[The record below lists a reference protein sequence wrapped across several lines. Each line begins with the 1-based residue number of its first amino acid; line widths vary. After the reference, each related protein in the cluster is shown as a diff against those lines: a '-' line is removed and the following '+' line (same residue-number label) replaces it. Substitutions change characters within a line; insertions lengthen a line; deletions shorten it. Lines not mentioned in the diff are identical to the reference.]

1 VDFTIERMSVLVQIA
16 QFLLSLSILV
26 FLHELGHFA
35 FAKLFR
41 TRVEK
46 FYIFF
51 NPWFSLFKKKIGDTE
66 YGIGW
71 LPLGGYVKISGMID
85 ESMDKEQMKKP
96 PQPWEFRSKP
106 PYQRLLIMV
115 GGVLVNFLLALFIYS
130 TTLYVWGDQFLPT
143 KNVKY
148 GIMCDSV
155 ALDIGLR
162 NGDKILSVDNV
173 EVENFNKIFHDVVV
187 NSARSIQVERNGQL
201 IDIPIG
207 EEHLAPL
214 LKSEVFIATRI
225 PFIVDDFSKD
235 SPAQTAGIK
244 VNDKVVA
251 LNDMEIEFFDEFRTS
266 MYDLKG
272 QEVAVTVLRD
282 GESLTYTFKATD
294 DGKIGVWPLG
304 DLSHFFELQNVD
316 YTFFQA
322 IPAGIGK
329 GFGNAISYLKQLRL
343 IFTPKTKAYESL
355 GGFIK
360 IGSFFPKVWDWQ
372 VFWEMTALLSII
384 LAIMNL
390 LPIPALDGGHVMFLL
405 YEIVSGRKPGDKF
418 MEYAQIAGM
427 LLLLALLLYANGNDV
442 VQLFRK

>member
-1 VDFTIERMSVLVQIA
+1 MNVIIQIA

-35 FAKLFR
+35 LAKLFR

-106 PYQRLLIMV
+106 PYQRLLIMI
-115 GGVLVNFLLALFIYS
+115 GGVLVNFLLALVIYS
-130 TTLYVWGDQFLPT
+130 TTLYVWGDQYLPT

-162 NGDKILSVDNV
+162 NGDKILTVDHV
-173 EVENFNKIFHDVVV
+173 EIENFNKIFHDVVV
-187 NSARSIQVERNGQL
+187 NSDSSIQVERKGQVV
-201 IDIPIG
+201 DIPIG
-207 EEHLAPL
+207 EEYLAPL

-235 SPAQTAGIK
+235 SPAQAAGILI
-244 VNDKVVA
+244 NDKVVV
-251 LNDMEIEFFDEFRTS
+251 LNDLDIEFFDEFRDKMS
-266 MYDLKG
+266 DLKG
-272 QEVAVTVLRD
+272 QEISVGVLRD
-282 GESLTYTFKATD
+282 GENLTYTFNATD
-294 DGKIGVWPLG
+294 DGKIGVWPVG
-304 DLSHFFELQNVD
+304 DLSRFFELRNVE
-316 YTFFQA
+316 YSFFQA
-322 IPAGIGK
+322 IPAGISK

-360 IGSFFPKVWDWQ
+360 IGSFFPTVWDWQ

-390 LPIPALDGGHVMFLL
+390 LPIPALDGGHVMFLM
-405 YEIVSGRKPGDKF
+405 YEIISGRKPGDKF

>member
-1 VDFTIERMSVLVQIA
+1 MNVIIQIA

-35 FAKLFR
+35 LAKLFR

-106 PYQRLLIMV
+106 PYQRLLIMI
-115 GGVLVNFLLALFIYS
+115 GGVLVNFLLALVIYS
-130 TTLYVWGDQFLPT
+130 TTLYVWGDQYLPT

-162 NGDKILSVDNV
+162 NGDKILTVDHV
-173 EVENFNKIFHDVVV
+173 EIENFNKIFHDVVV
-187 NSARSIQVERNGQL
+187 NSANSIQVERKGQVV
-201 IDIPIG
+201 DIPIG
-207 EEHLAPL
+207 EEYLAPL

-235 SPAQTAGIK
+235 SPAQAAGIL

-251 LNDMEIEFFDEFRTS
+251 LNELEIEFFDEFRS
-266 MYDLKG
+266 KMSDLNG
-272 QEVAVTVLRD
+272 QEITVGVLRD
-282 GESLTYTFKATD
+282 GENLTYTFNATD
-294 DGKIGVWPLG
+294 DGKIGVWPVG
-304 DLSHFFELQNVD
+304 DLSRFFELRNVE
-316 YTFFQA
+316 YSFFQA
-322 IPAGIGK
+322 IPAGISK

-360 IGSFFPKVWDWQ
+360 IGSFFPTVWDWQ

-390 LPIPALDGGHVMFLL
+390 LPIPALDGGHVMFLM
-405 YEIVSGRKPGDKF
+405 YEIISGRKPGDKF

-427 LLLLALLLYANGNDV
+427 LLLLSLLLYANGNDV

>member
-1 VDFTIERMSVLVQIA
+1 MNVIIQIA

-26 FLHELGHFA
+26 FLHEIGHFA
-35 FAKLFR
+35 LAKLFR

-51 NPWFSLFKKKIGDTE
+51 NPWFSLFKKKIGETE

-106 PYQRLLIMV
+106 AYQRLLIMV
-115 GGVLVNFLLALFIYS
+115 GGVLVNFLLALCIYS
-130 TTLYVWGDQFLPT
+130 TTLYIWGEQYLPT
-143 KNVKY
+143 KNVTY

-155 ALDIGLR
+155 ALEMGLQ
-162 NGDKILSVDNV
+162 NGDKILTVDHV
-173 EVENFNKIFHDVVV
+173 EIDNFNKIFHDIVV
-187 NSARSIQVERNGQL
+187 NRASSIQVDRNGRVV
-201 IDIPIG
+201 DIPIL

-214 LKSEVFIATRI
+214 LKSEIFITTRI
-225 PFIVDDFSKD
+225 PFIVDDFSKE
-235 SPAQTAGIK
+235 SPAREAGIQQ
-244 VNDKVVA
+244 DDQVVA
-251 LNDMEIEFFDEFRTS
+251 LNDTEIQFFDEFRTM

-272 QEVAVTVLRD
+272 QEVAVTVLR
-282 GESLTYTFKATD
+282 ENENITYSFRATQ
-294 DGKIGVWPLG
+294 DGKIGVWPVG
-304 DLSHFFELQNVD
+304 DLGRFFELVNIE
-316 YTFFQA
+316 YSFLQA
-322 IPAGIGK
+322 IPAGISK
-329 GFGNAISYLKQLRL
+329 GFGNAISYLKQLKL

-360 IGSFFPKVWDWQ
+360 IGSFFPTVWNWEA
-372 VFWEMTALLSII
+372 FWEMTALLSII

-418 MEYAQIAGM
+418 MEYAQITGM
-427 LLLLALLLYANGNDV
+427 LILLALLLYANGNDV

>member
-1 VDFTIERMSVLVQIA
+1 MNVIIQIA
-16 QFLLSLSILV
+16 QFLLSLSILI

-51 NPWFSLFKKKIGDTE
+51 NPWFALFKKKIGDTE
-66 YGIGW
+66 YGVGW
-71 LPLGGYVKISGMID
+71 LPLGGYIKISGMID

-106 PYQRLLIMV
+106 PYQRLMIMV

-187 NSARSIQVERNGQL
+187 NSARSIQVEREGQEVN
-201 IDIPIG
+201 IPIG

-235 SPAQTAGIK
+235 SPARTAGLL
-244 VNDKVVA
+244 VNDKIIA
-251 LNDMEIEFFDEFRTS
+251 LNDLEIEFFDEFRTKMS
-266 MYDLKG
+266 DLNG
-272 QEVAVTVLRD
+272 QEVAVGVLRD
-282 GESLTYTFKATD
+282 GERLTYTFKSTD
-294 DGKIGVWPLG
+294 DGKIGVWPVG
-304 DLSHFFELQNVD
+304 DLSRFFELQKVE
-316 YTFFQA
+316 YSFFQA
-322 IPAGIGK
+322 IPAGISK
-329 GFGNAISYLKQLRL
+329 GFRNAISYLKQLRL

-360 IGSFFPKVWDWQ
+360 IGSFFPTVWDWQ

-405 YEIVSGRKPGDKF
+405 YEMVSGRKPGDKF

>member
-1 VDFTIERMSVLVQIA
+1 MSVIIQIA

-85 ESMDKEQMKKP
+85 ESMDKEQMKKS

-130 TTLYVWGDQFLPT
+130 TTLYVWGEQYLPT

-162 NGDKILSVDNV
+162 NGDKILTVDHV
-173 EVENFNKIFHDVVV
+173 EIENFNKIFHDVVV
-187 NSARSIQVERNGQL
+187 NSARSIQVERDGQEV
-201 IDIPIG
+201 DIPILA
-207 EEHLAPL
+207 EHIAPL

-235 SPAQTAGIK
+235 SPARTAGIL

-251 LNDMEIEFFDEFRTS
+251 LNDMEIEFFDEFRTQMS
-266 MYDLKG
+266 DLKG
-272 QEVAVTVLRD
+272 QEIAVRVLRG
-282 GESLTYTFKATD
+282 GESITYTFKATD
-294 DGKIGVWPLG
+294 DGKIGVWPVG
-304 DLSHFFELQNVD
+304 DLSRFFELQEVE
-316 YTFFQA
+316 YSFFQA
-322 IPAGIGK
+322 IPAGISK

-360 IGSFFPKVWDWQ
+360 IGSFFPKVWNWQ
-372 VFWEMTALLSII
+372 IFWEMTALLSII

>member
-1 VDFTIERMSVLVQIA
+1 MNVIIQIA

-35 FAKLFR
+35 LAKLFR

-106 PYQRLLIMV
+106 PYQRLLIMI
-115 GGVLVNFLLALFIYS
+115 GGVLVNFLLALVIYS
-130 TTLYVWGDQFLPT
+130 TTLYVWGDQYLPT

-162 NGDKILSVDNV
+162 NGDKILTVDHV
-173 EVENFNKIFHDVVV
+173 EIENFNKIFHDVVV
-187 NSARSIQVERNGQL
+187 NTANSIQVERKGQVV
-201 IDIPIG
+201 DIPIG
-207 EEHLAPL
+207 EEYLAPL

-235 SPAQTAGIK
+235 SPAQAAGIL

-251 LNDMEIEFFDEFRTS
+251 LNELEIEFFDEFRDKMS
-266 MYDLKG
+266 DLKG
-272 QEVAVTVLRD
+272 QEITVGVLRD
-282 GESLTYTFKATD
+282 GENLTYTFNATD
-294 DGKIGVWPLG
+294 DGKIGVWPVG
-304 DLSHFFELQNVD
+304 DLSRFFELRNVE
-316 YTFFQA
+316 YSFFQA
-322 IPAGIGK
+322 IPAGISK

-360 IGSFFPKVWDWQ
+360 IGSFFPTVWDWQ

-390 LPIPALDGGHVMFLL
+390 LPIPALDGGHVMFLM
-405 YEIVSGRKPGDKF
+405 YEIISGRKPGDKF

>member
-1 VDFTIERMSVLVQIA
+1 MNVLIQIA

-26 FLHELGHFA
+26 FLHELGHFV

-51 NPWFSLFKKKIGDTE
+51 NPWFSLFKKKIGETE

-106 PYQRLLIMV
+106 AYQRLLIMV
-115 GGVLVNFLLALFIYS
+115 GGVLVNFLLALAIYS
-130 TTLYVWGDQFLPT
+130 IILYVWGEQYLPT
-143 KNVKY
+143 KNAKY

-162 NGDKILSVDNV
+162 NGDKILSVDHK
-173 EVENFNKIFHDVVV
+173 EVENFNRIFHDIVV
-187 NSARSIQVERNGQL
+187 NNARSIQVDRDGQV
-201 IDIPIG
+201 IDIPIR
-207 EEHLAPL
+207 EEYLAPL
-214 LKSEVFIATRI
+214 LKSESFITTRI
-225 PFIVDDFSKD
+225 PFFVNDFSKE
-235 SPAQTAGIK
+235 SPARAAGIQ
-244 VNDKVVA
+244 VNDQIVG
-251 LNDMEIEFFDEFRTS
+251 LNGTEIKFFDEFRTR
-266 MYDLKG
+266 MKDLKG
-272 QEVAVTVLRD
+272 KEVSVTVLRD
-282 GESLTYTFKATD
+282 GKRITYNFRSTA
-294 DGKIGVWPLG
+294 DGKIGVWPVG
-304 DLSHFFELQNVD
+304 DLTRFFDLVKVNYSFFE
-316 YTFFQA
+316 A
-322 IPAGIGK
+322 IPAGISK
-329 GFGNAISYLKQLRL
+329 GFGNAISYVKQLKL

-360 IGSFFPKVWDWQ
+360 IGSFFPTSWNWET
-372 VFWEMTALLSII
+372 FWEMTALLSII

-405 YEIVSGRKPGDKF
+405 YEIISGRKPGEKF
-418 MEYAQIAGM
+418 LEYAQIAGM
-427 LLLLALLLYANGNDV
+427 LILLALLLYANGNDV

>member
-1 VDFTIERMSVLVQIA
+1 MNVIIQIA

-51 NPWFSLFKKKIGDTE
+51 NPWFSLFKKKIGETE

-106 PYQRLLIMV
+106 PYQRLLIMI
-115 GGVLVNFLLALFIYS
+115 GGVLVNFLLALVIYS
-130 TTLYVWGDQFLPT
+130 TTLYIWGDQYLPT

-162 NGDKILSVDNV
+162 NGDKILTVDHV

-187 NSARSIQVERNGQL
+187 NSARSIQVERDGQVV
-201 IDIPIG
+201 DIPIG

-235 SPAQTAGIK
+235 SPAQTAGLL
-244 VNDKVVA
+244 VNDKIIS
-251 LNDMEIEFFDEFRTS
+251 LNDMEIEFFDEFRTKMS
-266 MYDLKG
+266 DLKG
-272 QEVAVTVLRD
+272 EEVTVGVLRD
-282 GESLTYTFKATD
+282 GETLSYSFKATA
-294 DGKIGVWPLG
+294 DGKIGVWPVG
-304 DLSHFFELQNVD
+304 DLSRFFELQKVE
-316 YTFFQA
+316 YSFFQA
-322 IPAGIGK
+322 IPAGISK
-329 GFGNAISYLKQLRL
+329 GFGNAISYLKQLKL

-360 IGSFFPKVWDWQ
+360 IGSFFPKIWDWQ

-418 MEYAQIAGM
+418 MEYAQITGM
-427 LLLLALLLYANGNDV
+427 LILLALLLYANGNDV

>member
-1 VDFTIERMSVLVQIA
+1 MNVIIQIA

-35 FAKLFR
+35 LAKLFR

-106 PYQRLLIMV
+106 PYQRLLIMI
-115 GGVLVNFLLALFIYS
+115 GGVLVNFLLALVIYS
-130 TTLYVWGDQFLPT
+130 TTLYVWGDQYLPT

-162 NGDKILSVDNV
+162 NGDKILSVDHV
-173 EVENFNKIFHDVVV
+173 EIENFNKIFHDVVV
-187 NSARSIQVERNGQL
+187 NTANSIQVERKGQVV
-201 IDIPIG
+201 DIPIG
-207 EEHLAPL
+207 EEYLAPL

-235 SPAQTAGIK
+235 SPAQAAGIL

-251 LNDMEIEFFDEFRTS
+251 LNELEIEFFDEFRDKMS
-266 MYDLKG
+266 DLKG
-272 QEVAVTVLRD
+272 QEITVGVLRD
-282 GESLTYTFKATD
+282 GENLTYTFDATD
-294 DGKIGVWPLG
+294 DGKIGVWPVG
-304 DLSHFFELQNVD
+304 DLSRFFELQNVE
-316 YTFFQA
+316 YSFFQA
-322 IPAGIGK
+322 IPAGISK

-360 IGSFFPKVWDWQ
+360 IGSFFPTVWNWQ

-390 LPIPALDGGHVMFLL
+390 LPIPALDGGHVMFLM
-405 YEIVSGRKPGDKF
+405 YEIISGRKPGDKF